1 MQNLISPELQ
11 CIFLPLEVMA
21 QIGMDICNLPEING
35 YKQLVVCVDFF
46 PKWSET
52 KPLKDKLAE
61 SVSFF
66 LCEIICRH
74 GFMVIQK
81 NDQGRSFVN
90 DVIAELHEMTSPR
103 HFMTSPSPSH
113 NPGRSASYL
122 RLLPASK
129 WSL

>member
-11 CIFLPLEVMA
+11 CVSLPSEVMT

-46 PKWSET
+46 PKLSET

-66 LCEIICRH
+66 LCE
-74 GFMVIQK
+74 IQK

-113 NPGRSASYL
+113 NPGRSTCYL